1 MTFKFDIMSS
11 YSYSTSQT
19 VLITA
24 LAYLCYAVASRLVF
38 HPLKNFPGPR
48 MAAFTEM
55 YAFYYEIW
63 QNGLMVQHIKE
74 LHRVYGGSPW
84 ISIQHIANLE

>member
-1 MTFKFDIMSS
+1 MPFKPDNMGS
-11 YSYSTSQT
+11 YSYSTSQAI
-19 VLITA
+19 LIIA
-24 LAYLCYAVASRLVF
+24 LAYLCFAVASRLVF

-63 QNGLMVQHIKE
+63 KNGLMVQHIKE
-74 LHRVYGGSPW
+74 LHRAYGGS
-84 ISIQHIANLE
+84 S